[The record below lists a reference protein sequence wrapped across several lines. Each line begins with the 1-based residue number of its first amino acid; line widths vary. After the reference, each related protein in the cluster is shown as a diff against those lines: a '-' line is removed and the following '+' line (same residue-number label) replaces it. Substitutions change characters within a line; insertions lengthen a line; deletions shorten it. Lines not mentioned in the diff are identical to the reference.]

1 MSTAFTPLVGDDKT
15 QSVGVGVVVA
25 PPPLIITQPTPAPG
39 ARDVFFAFAFVVHVI
54 VVAALALSLG
64 SAAVRHDAESPP
76 PASAGTFDVSS
87 YTVLRALL
95 VAAGAAAA
103 VAVTMFE
110 CLRRQGGALIRV
122 ALLMS
127 VALQIIAGGALIGV
141 GTVPAGGV
149 FIVLGL
155 ITLVY
160 YGCVRSRIPF
170 AAAHVSIATAALA
183 RAPGLACVALGCL
196 IAQTAWSALWTL
208 AALGIE
214 HAVNTGGG
222 SSSTGVIASFLMLVS
237 FFWGSVLIRN
247 VAAVRCCPACAK
259 ALFPLP
265 ALHLFAHAA
274 PARPHFWQ
282 FCAAS
287 CVGSYW
293 WHGDNDRAP
302 TAGAAKRALT
312 TSFGTLSLSALLVSI
327 AEAARTVARNASKH
341 SKDKSLAV
349 AVITCVALCVVTIFA
364 ALMRFINKWA
374 VVFAA
379 LTGAS
384 LVEAGTAVLD
394 LFTARG
400 FDAIINDDLVSTAL
414 ALASVGAAA
423 IGALAGG
430 AVSYAADTSTNSD
443 FIVAHAIIAA
453 ILAFCVGLGM
463 ASCIASFIETATRAV
478 FVAWALSP
486 GSLAQTHR
494 ADFDQIAS
502 AWRTAHPEAFNAAGY
517 AQLCAPGGFTPGGAA
532 APPPYMAAPMA
543 YA

>member
-1 MSTAFTPLVGDDKT
+1 M
-15 QSVGVGVVVA
+15 
-25 PPPLIITQPTPAPG
+25 
-39 ARDVFFAFAFVVHVI
+39 HVI
-54 VVAALALSLG
+54 VIAALALSLG
-64 SAAVRHDAESPP
+64 AAAVRYDAATPP

-87 YTVLRALL
+87 YTMLRALL
-95 VAAGAAAA
+95 VGAGAAAA
-103 VAVTMFE
+103 VAVAMFE

-127 VALQIIAGGALIGV
+127 VALQITAGGALIGV
-141 GTVPAGGV
+141 GAVPAGGV
-149 FIVLGL
+149 FIFLGL

-160 YGCVRSRIPF
+160 FGCVRSRIPF

-214 HAVNTGGG
+214 HSINAGGG
-222 SSSTGVIASFLMLVS
+222 SASTGVIASFLMLVS
-237 FFWGSVLIRN
+237 FFWGSVLVRN
-247 VAAVRCCPACAK
+247 VAA
-259 ALFPLP
+259 
-265 ALHLFAHAA
+265 
-274 PARPHFWQ
+274 

-287 CVGSYW
+287 VVGSYW

-327 AEAARTVARNASKH
+327 AEAARTVARNASNH

-349 AVITCVALCVVTIFA
+349 AIITCVALCVVTIFA

-414 ALASVGAAA
+414 TLASVGAAA

-430 AVSYAADTSTNSD
+430 AVSYAADISTNSND
-443 FIVAHAIIAA
+443 KVAHAIIAA